1 MSDIPEEALKTI
13 EETFGSRFVPHAADE
28 TEPHAER
35 PFASV
40 FPESAAEVRSLM
52 KLAARHGIPL
62 MARGA
67 GTALYLGKVPR
78 ALVVRFDAMRHIQ
91 FPEESGRGVGGG
103 RAGSHLD
110 GTRKPSAREGY
121 GTEGLPHERTE
132 VHRRRLAG

>member
-1 MSDIPEEALKTI
+1 MTSKPLKKPSEA
-13 EETFGSRFVPHAADE
+13 FVPHAADE
-28 TEPHAER
+28 TEPRAER

-67 GTALYLGKVPR
+67 GTALY
-78 ALVVRFDAMRHIQ
+78 
-91 FPEESGRGVGGG
+91 SGRCRGLLWCVST
-103 RAGSHLD
+103 RCATYGSRRIRKRSGWRSSRGHLD

-121 GTEGLPHERTE
+121 GTEGLPHERAE
-132 VHRRRLAG
+132 IHRRLAG